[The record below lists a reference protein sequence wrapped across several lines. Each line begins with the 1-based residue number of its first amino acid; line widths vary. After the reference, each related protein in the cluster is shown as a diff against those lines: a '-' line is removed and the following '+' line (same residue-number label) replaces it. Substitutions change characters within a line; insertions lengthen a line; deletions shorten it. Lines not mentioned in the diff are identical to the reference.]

1 MSEYT
6 RRLITATMVAVV
18 AGFLF
23 FLAVSA
29 FQFPVRT
36 VLVRFQWPWILRNAV
51 ANLID
56 SLPALQITAVLV
68 TFSLLINVVELRAT
82 HGELPSFF
90 SLVNGPLVFL
100 LVMTAV
106 YTVLIL
112 AVEPRVISG
121 RDELA
126 ARTEMARRF
135 RSSAEAH
142 RSDGEYNLAVI
153 EFRHYLAVNPDDL
166 EAESALRDAV
176 ALAERESEDQREAED
191 RPARP
196 ITARRNLD
204 AVKSVQRAQEY
215 LEEENYI
222 TALYYARLA
231 RELDPERDDADRI
244 IGLAL
249 DRLATDTP
257 SRAEEEERWLFLQ
270 KREGYQLYEQGRY
283 LDAYYLFR
291 DLAER
296 YPGDTDVQLYLQKV
310 RDRLEEQAFFLGEIL
325 PIVALSGGTRLTFRN
340 SPDHA
345 GSEYVRIDKVV
356 QATTGTYAIGIEA
369 LGLDENGAVRYHLE
383 APYGKLRDGT
393 LNMHAVSETERSE
406 SVSPTYLAGSR
417 PSELQHLLALSLPT
431 SDLMTIAKA
440 NESIRSVRLTELLA
454 MVSLLDSHGY
464 GLARTRAELLRRV
477 MEPFSF
483 IVLAL
488 LAIALSWQ
496 LRSRYVSRPPIVALA
511 LVPAF
516 PFVVYYGFV
525 CYRYALQVLSTHAL
539 LHIGMVGSIGVSVVL
554 QSVLLAVALL
564 LVATRM
570 AE

>member
-196 ITARRNLD
+196 
-204 AVKSVQRAQEY
+204 
-215 LEEENYI
+215 
-222 TALYYARLA
+222 
-231 RELDPERDDADRI
+231 
-244 IGLAL
+244 
-249 DRLATDTP
+249 
-257 SRAEEEERWLFLQ
+257 
-270 KREGYQLYEQGRY
+270 
-283 LDAYYLFR
+283 
-291 DLAER
+291 
-296 YPGDTDVQLYLQKV
+296 
-310 RDRLEEQAFFLGEIL
+310 
-325 PIVALSGGTRLTFRN
+325 
-340 SPDHA
+340 
-345 GSEYVRIDKVV
+345 
-356 QATTGTYAIGIEA
+356 
-369 LGLDENGAVRYHLE
+369 
-383 APYGKLRDGT
+383 
-393 LNMHAVSETERSE
+393 
-406 SVSPTYLAGSR
+406 
-417 PSELQHLLALSLPT
+417 
-431 SDLMTIAKA
+431 
-440 NESIRSVRLTELLA
+440 
-454 MVSLLDSHGY
+454 
-464 GLARTRAELLRRV
+464 
-477 MEPFSF
+477 
-483 IVLAL
+483 
-488 LAIALSWQ
+488 
-496 LRSRYVSRPPIVALA
+496 
-511 LVPAF
+511 
-516 PFVVYYGFV
+516 
-525 CYRYALQVLSTHAL
+525 
-539 LHIGMVGSIGVSVVL
+539 
-554 QSVLLAVALL
+554 
-564 LVATRM
+564 
-570 AE
+570 